1 MALAHPLWAIPEV
14 VREVMRQCADEQDT
28 LAQCARVSRVFSEP
42 ALEVLW
48 EEQEGL
54 ELFFRILSS
63 SIKMVD
69 IGTFGDRRVI
79 SSNRLANSFF
89 LCGDIK
95 EEEWVRLQYYAN
107 LVRVFTSQRDSI
119 DGLVA
124 AALIQKLNGRTLFP
138 RLKCLI
144 WHRPFDAAA
153 SALLVMFLSP
163 MLRTVHLNIME
174 TRPVE
179 RCTLTT
185 YPSAAEYA
193 YSSVLRTIHSCA
205 PKVEEILLVAGGY
218 FCTVDRL
225 REFRNLRVLALHN
238 VVYLTPVFDV
248 CKTLPSLWHLDI
260 HMALR
265 HFPDPELDDLPSSPV
280 ATLSPLTLLELSGPP
295 LMVVSA
301 VDALNAPNLRSLSL
315 SFVANADAWK
325 RCSASVVSR
334 FGATLHNLEISVEG
348 ALRDVRPDVPYLLPD
363 FFAPLFALR
372 DLRMV
377 EILSHFNSPFAVR
390 PQDLTDLATAWP
402 QLRTLVLPS
411 GFVLKFAPPDPGL
424 PITALETLAATCPHL
439 ELLIVPLPHHAALLE
454 EGRDEARVPASQS
467 SLKEIRLLGGEW
479 PPEAHE
485 RCMSYVKRL
494 FPEACLILF
503 DTDFEDDWSEPDEW
517 G

>member
-1 MALAHPLWAIPEV
+1 M
-14 VREVMRQCADEQDT
+14 
-28 LAQCARVSRVFSEP
+28 
-42 ALEVLW
+42 
-48 EEQEGL
+48 
-54 ELFFRILSS
+54 
-63 SIKMVD
+63 
-69 IGTFGDRRVI
+69 
-79 SSNRLANSFF
+79 
-89 LCGDIK
+89 
-95 EEEWVRLQYYAN
+95 RLQYYAN

-124 AALIQKLNGRTLFP
+124 AALIQKLNGRALFP

-144 WHRPFDAAA
+144 WVRPFDSAA
-153 SALLVMFLSP
+153 SALLVMFSSP
-163 MLRTVHLNIME
+163 MLRTVQLDIME
-174 TRPVE
+174 PRPVQS
-179 RCTLTT
+179 CKHALTT

-193 YSSVLRTIHSCA
+193 YGSVLRMIHSCA
-205 PKVEEILLVAGGY
+205 PKIESILLVAGGY
-218 FCTVDRL
+218 FCSVDRL
-225 REFRNLRVLALHN
+225 REFRNLRVLSLQD
-238 VVYLTPVFDV
+238 VLYLTPVFDV
-248 CKTLPSLWHLDI
+248 CNTLPLLEHLD
-260 HMALR
+260 LR
-265 HFPDPELDDLPSSPV
+265 MSLRPFPVPELDDLPPSPV
-280 ATLSPLTLLELSGPP
+280 ATLSALTLLELNGPP
-295 LMVVSA
+295 LMVLAA
-301 VDALNAPNLRSLSL
+301 VDALNAPNLHSLSL
-315 SFVANADAWK
+315 SFAANADVWK
-325 RCSASVVSR
+325 RCAESVVSR
-334 FGATLHNLEISVEG
+334 FGDTLHNLEISVEG

-363 FFAPLFALR
+363 FFAPLFTLR

-390 PQDLTDLATAWP
+390 PQDLTELATAWP

-479 PPEAHE
+479 PPEVHE

-503 DTDFEDDWSEPDEW
+503 DTDFDDDWSEPDEW